1 MRKLN
6 VTRTKSFIG
15 CAVKVKIYVED
26 PDGDVVISGT
36 HCKLLGK
43 LKSGESA
50 SYEIG
55 NDSYKIFA
63 IYDKMSKNYCNDFY
77 TVPAGDADCYVT
89 GKAHFNPF
97 GGNPFYF
104 DGVTDETVLANRKQ
118 NKKKSLIIGIPI
130 FTAAIVIG
138 ALIGYLISS
147 SLV

>member
-6 VTRTKSFIG
+6 VTRTKSFVG
-15 CAVKVKIYVED
+15 CAGKVKIYIED
-26 PDGDVVISGT
+26 PNGDVNISGT
-36 HCKLLGK
+36 PCKLLGK

-77 TVPAGDADCYVT
+77 TVPAGEEDCNVT

-118 NKKKSLIIGIPI
+118 NKKKSLIIGIPVFI
-130 FTAAIVIG
+130 IAALVG
-138 ALIGYLISS
+138 AGVGL
-147 SLV
+147 SL